1 MRTTR
6 ALIVAFIGAL
16 LVSCGG
22 KVELLKDIA
31 EAEANEAI
39 AVLLDAGIASSKI
52 PGKGGVVSLEV
63 EQAQVARAIDIL
75 NAEGLPRERFAKMGD
90 VFRKEGLISSPLEER
105 ARYIWALSQ
114 ELSAT
119 LAQIDGVIKA
129 RVHVVLPEKSAG
141 GDPALPSSAAVFL
154 KHKQGV
160 VLDDSVPQIKRLVSN
175 SIPGLSAEKVTVVML
190 PSSTRT
196 QTMTESRNGV
206 ASIVP
211 ANLALG
217 DKDKKVGAPRLGEQ
231 VWLYVS
237 AAVIAF
243 LFILAA
249 AAVGIW
255 KKWGV
260 SKAVS
265 IKPVAEKS

>member
-1 MRTTR
+1 MFNSR
-6 ALIVAFIGAL
+6 AVVFLAMAVFLA
-16 LVSCGG
+16 SCGG

-39 AVLLDAGIASSKI
+39 AVLLAAGIASSKI
-52 PGKGGVVSLEV
+52 PGKEGVVSLEV
-63 EQAQVARAIDIL
+63 EQMQVARAIDIL

-129 RVHVVLPEKSAG
+129 RVHVVLPERSTG
-141 GDPALPSSAAVFL
+141 GDPAMPSSAAVFL

-160 VLDDSVPQIKRLVSN
+160 MLDDSVPQIKRLVSN

-190 PSSTRT
+190 PASGKSLGGRDATSERKSGIPL
-196 QTMTESRNGV
+196 EGV
-206 ASIVP
+206 AEEAKSSLESQLERGTPSVF
-211 ANLALG
+211 
-217 DKDKKVGAPRLGEQ
+217 
-231 VWLYVS
+231 VS
-237 AAVIAF
+237 AVIAVF
-243 LFILAA
+243 CLLAGIA
-249 AAVGIW
+249 FFIW

-260 SKAVS
+260 PKAKMAPV
-265 IKPVAEKS
+265 IPDKP

>member
-1 MRTTR
+1 MRTFR
-6 ALIVAFIGAL
+6 PLILAIVSFL
-16 LVSCGG
+16 LASCGG
-22 KVELLKDIA
+22 RVELLKDIA

-39 AVLLDAGIASSKI
+39 AVLLDAGVASTKI
-52 PGKGGVVSLEV
+52 PGKEGVVSLEV
-63 EQAQVARAIDIL
+63 EQAQVARAIEIL

-129 RVHVVLPEKSAG
+129 RVHVVLPEKSTG

-160 VLDDSVPQIKRLVSN
+160 MLDESVPQIKRLVSN

-190 PSSTRT
+190 PAAGKTAVHAELRTGNSAPVAARASSDSKP
-196 QTMTESRNGV
+196 QAAQSR
-206 ASIVP
+206 SD
-211 ANLALG
+211 G
-217 DKDKKVGAPRLGEQ
+217 DHWVQ
-231 VWLYVS
+231 VV
-237 AAVIAF
+237 
-243 LFILAA
+243 AA
-249 AAVGIW
+249 AAALLVLLAGMAFMIW
-255 KKWGV
+255 KKWGMP
-260 SKAVS
+260 KADMS
-265 IKPVAEKS
+265 GVAQEKS

>member
-1 MRTTR
+1 MLKLR
-6 ALIVAFIGAL
+6 AISFLAMAL
-16 LVSCGG
+16 LLASCGG

-39 AVLLDAGIASSKI
+39 AVLLAAGIASSKI
-52 PGKGGVVSLEV
+52 PGKDGVVSLEV
-63 EQAQVARAIDIL
+63 DQMQVARAIDIL

-129 RVHVVLPEKSAG
+129 RVHVVLPEKSTG
-141 GDPALPSSAAVFL
+141 GDPAMPSSAAVFL

-160 VLDDSVPQIKRLVSN
+160 ALDDSVPQIKRLVSN

-190 PSSTRT
+190 PSLGKSPGGAESISVSKSS
-196 QTMTESRNGV
+196 MPGPGVTEEAKRILDPQLEPGT
-206 ASIVP
+206 
-211 ANLALG
+211 L
-217 DKDKKVGAPRLGEQ
+217 
-231 VWLYVS
+231 LYFVS
-237 AAVIAF
+237 AVIAF
-243 LFILAA
+243 SCLLAGMA
-249 AAVGIW
+249 FFIW
-255 KKWGV
+255 KKWGASRGKV
-260 SKAVS
+260 MQAVPD
-265 IKPVAEKS
+265 KT